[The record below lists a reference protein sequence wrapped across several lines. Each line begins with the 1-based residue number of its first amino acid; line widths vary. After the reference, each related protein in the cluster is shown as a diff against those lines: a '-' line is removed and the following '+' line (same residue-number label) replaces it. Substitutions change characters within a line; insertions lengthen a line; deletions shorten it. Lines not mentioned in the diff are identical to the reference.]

1 MSKLRGPRPPAT
13 PPLFDL
19 TCLDGDII
27 IEGLE
32 PRRVPGGT
40 QHTAA
45 RLTRAQVFSIVKFS
59 AELWPDQV
67 TRIVSDVHRELVDL
81 QPKRATAQHVDQPEE
96 AGEEHQAAD
105 LDELRVRGEHPQQQT
120 EHGEDERPDGD
131 QHARERSATPP
142 SADEEIELPPEWTR
156 DR

>member
-1 MSKLRGPRPPAT
+1 VSKLRGPRPPA

-32 PRRVPGGT
+32 PRRGKGTITIPGV
-40 QHTAA
+40 
-45 RLTRAQVFSIVKFS
+45 RLTRAQVFSVVKFS

-67 TRIVSDVHRELVDL
+67 TRIVSDVHRALAGEPPL
-81 QPKRATAQHVDQPEE
+81 QAQRAPAQHVDQPEE

-105 LDELRVRGEHPQQQT
+105 LDELGVRGQHPQQQT
-120 EHGEDERPDGD
+120 EHGEDERPDSD
-131 QHARERSATPP
+131 QHGPDSTPEV
-142 SADEEIELPPEWTR
+142 SK
-156 DR
+156 